1 MKITVKF
8 LSHVIKNRTEDPL
21 VARNEIA
28 SSYYY
33 YYSFPLFLS
42 GRFLRD
48 GWTDFLEIFRKD
60 SLHQYLEKL
69 FSFVKNSLP
78 VGKYGRFSVFKKSF
92 CPSVFS
98 ETVKDRVMKFS
109 GIKDLSIW
117 VCKFGWQR
125 LPSLPVVT
133 GSEKRNRE
141 FQTFCIKSKPIP
153 LD

>member
-60 SLHQYLEKL
+60 ALNQYLGKF

-92 CPSVFS
+92 CPNVFS

-125 LPSLPVVT
+125 RSSLPIVT
-133 GSEKRNRE
+133 GSDLKNQK
-141 FQTFCIKSKPIP
+141 FQIQSFKMKPIP
-153 LD
+153 QY